1 VCIPDRPTGTDG
13 GPAEIPGAPRSA
25 AEPQSVTEAAAMAL
39 AGLRFLADADM
50 ADLPT
55 AVQAGVLR
63 DLERVLSVHTAA
75 RAAALAAFT
84 AQEGYADDG
93 QGSART
99 WLTWQTRISRGAAS
113 AAIASMRRLQAHRPV
128 AAALGAGDL
137 SASWGRQIC
146 DWTDLLPERTR
157 DDADTILLAAA
168 ANGADLRDLAA
179 LAEQM
184 HRRLAAPDRDDDGFD
199 ERRLRLATTFRGAGR
214 LDGDLTPRCAAAVQ
228 AVLDA
233 LGKRAGPE
241 DNRTVAQRHHDA
253 LEEACRRLIASGCV
267 PDRAGQPTQIQLHM
281 TLRDLLG
288 QQSPQPQQP
297 DPAAG
302 RAAEPR
308 APEPSAPEYPAA
320 APGDEC
326 DTTFVPIVSGR
337 IDEDLLRELA
347 RRIAA
352 DRAAREARPPAVGD
366 PDPASRPDRPADSD
380 QPAHPNRPGQ
390 PNRPEQLDRPERT
403 GAAPPGEE
411 STLRELVLTH
421 AVALLSGPDRLTA
434 WLRTGRLT
442 GPAGSVSLP
451 LDVGAATE
459 VIPPHLRRAVILR
472 DRHCAAPGC
481 DQPPAACQVHH
492 IVPRSEGGATSLANL
507 LLLCTFHHLILV
519 HRWGWTIRL
528 HADGSTTATSPDGRI
543 IRGHSPPA
551 SAA

>member
-1 VCIPDRPTGTDG
+1 MCIPDRPTGPDG
-13 GPAEIPGAPRSA
+13 VPAEVPDPRRPVTGPQPVSG
-25 AEPQSVTEAAAMAL
+25 PQSVTEATAMAL
-39 AGLRFLADADM
+39 AGLRFLCDADVT
-50 ADLPT
+50 DLP
-55 AVQAGVLR
+55 ASVQADVLR
-63 DLERVLSVHTAA
+63 DLERALSMHTAA
-75 RAAALAAFT
+75 RTAVLSAFS

-99 WLTWQTRISRGAAS
+99 WLTWQTRISRSAAS
-113 AAIASMRRLQAHRPV
+113 AAMASMRRLQAHRPV
-128 AAALGAGDL
+128 ADALSTGGL

-146 DWTDLLPERTR
+146 DWTDLLPEGTR
-157 DDADTILLAAA
+157 ADADTILLAAA
-168 ANGADLRDLAA
+168 DNGADLRDLAS

-199 ERRLRLATTFRGAGR
+199 DRRLSLASTFRGAGR

-233 LGKRAGPE
+233 LGKRIGPE
-241 DNRTVAQRHHDA
+241 DTRTVAQRHHDA

-267 PDRAGQPTQIQLHM
+267 PDRAGQPTQIQVHM

-288 QQSPQPQQP
+288 QRPGAASGGDGRGRRDTAAAGLHSSPETG
-297 DPAAG
+297 PAADKG
-302 RAAEPR
+302 FDPSG
-308 APEPSAPEYPAA
+308 PEPVYPAA
-320 APGDEC
+320 TPGDEC
-326 DTTFVPIVSGR
+326 DATIVPTVTGR
-337 IDEDLLRELA
+337 IDEDLLRDLA

-352 DRAAREARPPAVGD
+352 DLSAPGRAGAERARAEHAGAVPPDA
-366 PDPASRPDRPADSD
+366 
-380 QPAHPNRPGQ
+380 
-390 PNRPEQLDRPERT
+390 
-403 GAAPPGEE
+403 E
-411 STLRELVLTH
+411 STLRELLLTH

-451 LDVGAATE
+451 LDVGAATDS
-459 VIPPHLRRAVILR
+459 IPPHLRRAVILR

-492 IVPRSEGGATSLANL
+492 IEPRSEGGATSLGNL

-528 HADGSTTATSPDGRI
+528 HADGSTTVTSPDGRI
-543 IRGHSPPA
+543 IHGHGPPA